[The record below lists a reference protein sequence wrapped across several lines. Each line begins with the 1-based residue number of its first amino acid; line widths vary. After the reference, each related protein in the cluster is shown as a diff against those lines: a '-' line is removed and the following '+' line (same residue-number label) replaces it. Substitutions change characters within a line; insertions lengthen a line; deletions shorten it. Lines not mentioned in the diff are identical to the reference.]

1 MDKLISQIGDVLK
14 DFHKQLEEYLP
25 ELELEVNAIINKKD
39 TNSKGIEK
47 YLDTL
52 LSLSRH
58 GVGNSLYINLLEYYK
73 SVDPEGAKFYWE
85 EYDSLED

>member
-58 GVGNSLYINLLEYYK
+58 GVGNSLYINRIPPSHPTLPSYL
-73 SVDPEGAKFYWE
+73 S
-85 EYDSLED
+85 